1 MRIRVNF
8 INLFLFLTSILL
20 IIFLCGCTFKTNIAS
35 KAERLEYSLNRFNE
49 EMNILEKKQ
58 QLSKKDQELIVVEI
72 NNFHNTFEEFKKEDV
87 PFFLKK
93 IKKSTVNKLNKK
105 EKILFQIKQK
115 AEMDKATVNDIHLIQ
130 KEIKDNMNINIF
142 KK

>member
-1 MRIRVNF
+1 MD
-8 INLFLFLTSILL
+8 ILD
-20 IIFLCGCTFKTNIAS
+20 
-35 KAERLEYSLNRFNE
+35 
-49 EMNILEKKQ
+49 KKQ

-93 IKKSTVNKLNKK
+93 IKKKTVNKLNKK

-115 AEMDKATVNDIHLIQ
+115 AEIGKATINDIHIIQ
-130 KEIKDNMNINIF
+130 KEIKDNLNINLF

>member
-1 MRIRVNF
+1 MKNRVNIKIKLLF
-8 INLFLFLTSILL
+8 ITCIIL

-35 KAERLEYSLNRFNE
+35 KAEGLEYSLNRFNE
-49 EMNILEKKQ
+49 EMDILDKKL

-93 IKKSTVNKLNKK
+93 VKKKTVNKLNKK

-115 AEMDKATVNDIHLIQ
+115 AEMDKATINDIHIIQ
-130 KEIKDNMNINIF
+130 KEIKDNLNINLF